1 MSPYLFKVAFSG
13 VYANMR
19 MVHVLTSVVVSSN
32 AVICKVIKMLVC
44 AAVFCKC
51 FFILSASLPKLNQ
64 FSHTDICF
72 VLHHS
77 TGKQM

>member
-44 AAVFCKC
+44 AAV
-51 FFILSASLPKLNQ
+51 II
-64 FSHTDICF
+64 FSVF
-72 VLHHS
+72 LFY
-77 TGKQM
+77 QPLYQN